1 MLRGRQRVL
10 LYTPLALVAIP
21 FLVWPALFGLFAS
34 FTNYAPL
41 QTHLRLVGLRNYT
54 EVLRDSLFRIG
65 TRNILLMTL
74 VTVPLE
80 LAWGLAIA
88 YALRRPFRGRGL
100 IRIALLVPWLVSPI
114 ANGVMWHFL
123 LTSQQGML
131 NFVLGWL
138 RLPPQ
143 VSPLGIPQLAL
154 LTTMAI
160 EIWRKTPLVSFLL
173 VPGVLA
179 IPADQWDQ
187 ATLDGAHLWSRV
199 RHIALPW
206 LRPLLL
212 TIALLL
218 IGDTLGTF
226 DSILIL
232 TGGGPGTA
240 TVTPELYSYQQAF
253 QVQNWTVGATAAW
266 LIAAAV
272 LLIGLGY
279 LRLMRGEGDI

>member
-1 MLRGRQRVL
+1 MFGARQRVL
-10 LYTPLALVAIP
+10 LYTPLALVVIP
-21 FLVWPALFGLFAS
+21 FLIWPVLFGLFAS

-41 QTHLRLVGLRNYT
+41 QAHLHLVGLHNYT
-54 EVLRDSLFRIG
+54 EVLRDSLFRIA

-80 LAWGLAIA
+80 LAWGLGIA

-100 IRIALLVPWLVSPI
+100 VRIALLVPWLISPI

-123 LTSQQGML
+123 LTGQQGL
-131 NFVLGWL
+131 FNFVLSWL
-138 RLPPQ
+138 GLPHQP
-143 VSPLGIPQLAL
+143 SPLGIPYLAL

-179 IPADQWDQ
+179 IPAEQWDQ
-187 ATLDGAHLWSRV
+187 ATLDGAHLGSRV
-199 RHIALPW
+199 WHIAVPW
-206 LRPLLL
+206 LWPLLL
-212 TIALLL
+212 TVALLL
-218 IGDTLGTF
+218 IGDTLGAF

-240 TVTPELYSYQQAF
+240 TITPGLYSYQQAF
-253 QVQNWTVGATAAW
+253 QVNNWTVGATAAW

-272 LLIGLGY
+272 LLVGLGY
-279 LRLMRGEGDI
+279 LRLMQKEGDA